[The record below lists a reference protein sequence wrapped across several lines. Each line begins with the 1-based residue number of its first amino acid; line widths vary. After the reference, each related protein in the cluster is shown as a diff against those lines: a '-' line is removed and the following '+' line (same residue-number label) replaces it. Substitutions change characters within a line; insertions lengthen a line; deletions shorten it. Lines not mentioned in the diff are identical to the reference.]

1 MIISKTP
8 YRVSFFGGGSDY
20 PEWYLENGG
29 EVISSTVDKYLYIS
43 CRHLPNF
50 FSHKHRIV
58 YSKIEEV
65 KKITEIN
72 HSVVRELMNNY
83 NNYFNKNGVEIH
95 YDGDLPARS
104 GMGSSSCFV
113 VGMIQLI
120 NHFLKKKITKKN
132 LALQSINFEQV
143 KLKEIVGSQDQIA
156 ASYGGF
162 NSITFL
168 KDGNFKVKKLIN
180 ENLADKFFE
189 NIFLIYTGQNR
200 TAQYIAKT
208 YVKNLNHSDKNIH
221 MILEHVKIA
230 KKLLQNSNFD
240 DVGKLLNETWNIKR
254 ALSNKVSN
262 DFIDHIYNLGMK
274 NGSYGGK
281 LLGAGG
287 GGFVL
292 FYVPKKNHAKFN
304 KKMSKFE
311 IVNIKASQEGCQIIY
326 DEKN

>member
-20 PEWYLENGG
+20 PEWYLKNGG
-29 EVISSTVDKYLYIS
+29 EVISSTVNRYLYIS

-50 FSHKHRIV
+50 FSHRHRIV

-65 KKITEIN
+65 KKITEIKHN
-72 HSVVRELMNNY
+72 VVRELMNNY

-95 YDGDLPARS
+95 YDGLPARS

-113 VGMIQLI
+113 VGMIKLI

-132 LALQSINFEQV
+132 LASQSINFEQL

-162 NSITFL
+162 NNITFL
-168 KDGNFKVKKLIN
+168 KNGNFKVRKLLN
-180 ENLADKFFE
+180 KNLADRFFE
-189 NIFLIYTGQNR
+189 NIFLIYTGKNR
-200 TAQYIAKT
+200 TAQFIAKT

-221 MILEHVKIA
+221 RILEHVKIA
-230 KKLLQNSNFD
+230 KKLFQNSNFD
-240 DVGKLLNETWNIKR
+240 DVGKLLNETWSIKR
-254 ALSNKVSN
+254 ALSKKVSN
-262 DFIDHIYNLGMK
+262 DFIDDIYNLGMK

-292 FYVPKKNHAKFN
+292 FYVPKKNQAKFQ
-304 KKMSKFE
+304 KKMNKFE
-311 IVNIKASQEGCQIIY
+311 IVNLKASQEGCQIIY
-326 DEKN
+326 D

>member
-20 PEWYLENGG
+20 PEWYLKNGG

-65 KKITEIN
+65 KKITEIK

-83 NNYFNKNGVEIH
+83 DKYFNKNGVEIH

-120 NHFLKKKITKKN
+120 NHFLKKKIKKKN

-162 NSITFL
+162 NNITFL
-168 KDGNFKVKKLIN
+168 KDGNFKVKKLLN
-180 ENLADKFFE
+180 KSLADKFFE

-221 MILEHVKIA
+221 RILEHVKIA

-240 DVGKLLNETWNIKR
+240 DVGRLLN
-254 ALSNKVSN
+254 
-262 DFIDHIYNLGMK
+262 
-274 NGSYGGK
+274 
-281 LLGAGG
+281 
-287 GGFVL
+287 
-292 FYVPKKNHAKFN
+292 
-304 KKMSKFE
+304 
-311 IVNIKASQEGCQIIY
+311 
-326 DEKN
+326 

>member
-8 YRVSFFGGGSDY
+8 YRISFFGGGSDY
-20 PEWYLENGG
+20 PEWYLKNGG

-65 KKITEIN
+65 KKITEIK

-83 NNYFNKNGVEIH
+83 DKYFNKNGVEIH

-120 NHFLKKKITKKN
+120 NHFLKKKIKKKN

-162 NSITFL
+162 NNITFL
-168 KDGNFKVKKLIN
+168 KDGNFKVKKLLN
-180 ENLADKFFE
+180 KSLADKFFE

-221 MILEHVKIA
+221 RILEHVKIA
-230 KKLLQNSNFD
+230 KKLFQNSNFD

-262 DFIDHIYNLGMK
+262 DFIDDIYNLGMK

-287 GGFVL
+287 GFIL
-292 FYVPKKNHAKFN
+292 FYVPKKNHKKFH

-311 IVNIKASQEGCQIIY
+311 IVNVKASQEGCQIIY

>member
-20 PEWYLENGG
+20 PEWYLKNGG

-65 KKITEIN
+65 KKITEIK

-83 NNYFNKNGVEIH
+83 DKYFNKNGVEIH

-120 NHFLKKKITKKN
+120 NHFLKKRIKKKN

-162 NSITFL
+162 NNITFS
-168 KDGNFKVKKLIN
+168 KDGNFKVKKLLN
-180 ENLADKFFE
+180 KSLADKFFE

-221 MILEHVKIA
+221 RILEHVKIA
-230 KKLLQNSNFD
+230 KKLFQNSNFD

-262 DFIDHIYNLGMK
+262 DFIDDIYNLGMK

-292 FYVPKKNHAKFN
+292 FYVPKKNHKKFR
-304 KKMSKFE
+304 KKMNKFE
-311 IVNIKASQEGCQIIY
+311 IVNVKPSQEGCQIIY

>member
-20 PEWYLENGG
+20 PEWYLKNGG
-29 EVISSTVDKYLYIS
+29 EVISSTVNRYLYIS

-50 FSHKHRIV
+50 FSHRHRIV

-65 KKITEIN
+65 KKITEIKHN
-72 HSVVRELMNNY
+72 VVRELMNNY

-113 VGMIQLI
+113 VGMIKLI

-132 LALQSINFEQV
+132 LASQSINFEQV

-162 NSITFL
+162 NNITFL
-168 KDGNFKVKKLIN
+168 KNGNFKVRKLLN
-180 ENLADKFFE
+180 KNLADRFFE
-189 NIFLIYTGQNR
+189 NIFLIYTGKNR
-200 TAQYIAKT
+200 TAQFIAKT

-221 MILEHVKIA
+221 RILEHVKIA
-230 KKLLQNSNFD
+230 KKLFQNSNFD
-240 DVGKLLNETWNIKR
+240 DVGKLLNETWSIKR
-254 ALSNKVSN
+254 ALSKKVSN
-262 DFIDHIYNLGMK
+262 DFIDDIYNLGMK

-292 FYVPKKNHAKFN
+292 FYVPKKNQAKFQ
-304 KKMSKFE
+304 KKMNKFE
-311 IVNIKASQEGCQIIY
+311 IVNLKASQEGCQIIY
-326 DEKN
+326 D